1 MYSGGRRIESSA
13 VAALA
18 PVVMLLPVTL
28 AALFVFWFP
37 IHLVWDVSYRLFAV
51 VYLASVV
58 VLFMRPV
65 QVIVLARL
73 LGTRWPTRDERVRLD
88 TAWRSVLQAA
98 GLPARRYVLAVL
110 PADELNAFACG
121 GHLVVVTSLAIE
133 ALPRDELAG
142 VLAHELSHHLGF
154 HTVALTIAQWLSVPV
169 LVLSRIG
176 FFLQNVAAAA
186 TTSYA
191 SHSAALTAIGRV
203 VSALAE
209 RRVVVVPQRV
219 AGRQRRR
226 QPGRTRGRVPGRP
239 ARSLDGLRWR
249 AVERAAAGHRPRWWR
264 TTAIVARTLGG
275 HTSGRPHS
283 RRQDRGQAAGD
294 VDGSPSVMQCSSR
307 TNAPVPAPRW
317 C

>member
-18 PVVMLLPVTL
+18 PVLMLLPLTL

-37 IHLVWDVSYRLFAV
+37 IHLVWDVSYRFFAV

-73 LGTRWPTRDERVRLD
+73 LGTRWPTRAERVRLD

-98 GLPARRYVLAVL
+98 GLPSRRYVLAVL

-191 SHSAALTAIGRV
+191 SHSAALTAIGRM
-203 VSALAE
+203 VSALLNAVSWLFLSGLLAANSVGNLAGRGAE
-209 RRVVVVPQRV
+209 FQADQRAVSMGFGGELSNALRRVIALGGGERPRTWRERLAATHPPARTRV
-219 AGRQRRR
+219 AKIEARRR
-226 QPGRTRGRVPGRP
+226 GTSPGRL
-239 ARSLDGLRWR
+239 A
-249 AVERAAAGHRPRWWR
+249 
-264 TTAIVARTLGG
+264 
-275 HTSGRPHS
+275 
-283 RRQDRGQAAGD
+283 
-294 VDGSPSVMQCSSR
+294 
-307 TNAPVPAPRW
+307 
-317 C
+317 